1 MELHKEILANIG
13 GNSKLGIMIIT
24 IILPLLKEELS
35 FDNIGAILI
44 IIVPFVVI
52 LAVLVLMDQQTIAL
66 LDGCFILILW
76 GIIALAI
83 IMIMIGM
90 LISIMIQFL

>member
-1 MELHKEILANIG
+1 
-13 GNSKLGIMIIT
+13 MIIT
-24 IILPLLKEELS
+24 IILPLLEAELS

-44 IIVPFVVI
+44 ILVPFVVI

-66 LDGCFILILW
+66 LERCLILVLW
-76 GIIALAI
+76 GIIAMVI